1 MFLYYFYRS
10 RKVFNPNVHY
20 KNLVKRYESGNYADD
35 VSAFVKPTVTFDLNT
50 AAKEVISQYSFL
62 NDFDSHDKDFL
73 NLAGILLGKS
83 VPKESIDRL
92 KTVEKPLKL
101 LFDAINISE
110 EASEISTDEIRLF
123 SKNKQNTGS
132 TKRHT

>member
-1 MFLYYFYRS
+1 MLMMCQLLSSQHDFRFEHS
-10 RKVFNPNVHY
+10 CK
-20 KNLVKRYESGNYADD
+20 S
-35 VSAFVKPTVTFDLNT
+35 
-50 AAKEVISQYSFL
+50 VISQYSFL

-73 NLAGILLGKS
+73 NLAGILLGKN

-101 LFDAINISE
+101 LFDAINISK

-123 SKNKQNTGS
+123 SKNKQNTVS
-132 TKRHT
+132 TKRRT